1 MMLVTVCWLGLGVI
15 DNSQIITYII
25 SNIIDNL
32 WSVISWNRGESVA
45 LMKEAKLLEILSAL
59 RGLLLSLRICLD
71 VMTMMVDV
79 KVCVTSGLTA
89 G

>member
-1 MMLVTVCWLGLGVI
+1 M
-15 DNSQIITYII
+15 D
-25 SNIIDNL
+25 
-32 WSVISWNRGESVA
+32 
-45 LMKEAKLLEILSAL
+45 LMKEAKLLEILLAL